1 MILTIP
7 DEIITTSK
15 LTEKEI
21 RTQLALMLF
30 EKNLLTFGQSRKLSG
45 LDVISFQ
52 QELGRNK
59 IPFHY
64 DKDDFEQDLLNLKNF
79 KRWSK
84 TRT

>member
-7 DEIITTSK
+7 DEIINTSK

-79 KRWSK
+79 KR
-84 TRT
+84 